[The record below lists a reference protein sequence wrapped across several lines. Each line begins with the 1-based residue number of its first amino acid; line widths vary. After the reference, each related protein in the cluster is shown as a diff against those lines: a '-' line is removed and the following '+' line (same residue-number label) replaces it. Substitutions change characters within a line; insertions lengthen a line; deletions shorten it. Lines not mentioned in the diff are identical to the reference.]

1 MSSSALKRSLSRMRL
16 EVCLALSQTA
26 AGLPNRASVLM
37 WLIRSWFQNS
47 GVCCLGIG
55 R

>member
-1 MSSSALKRSLSRMRL
+1 MSSSALKTSLSRMRL

-37 WLIRSWFQNS
+37 WFIRSVFQNS